1 MAKFIHSHRPCQYDH
16 SPTLKPVIILVAGG
30 LFLFLIVALL
40 LPVYDLVR
48 QSVTQSMGGGT

>member
-1 MAKFIHSHRPCQYDH
+1 VLIKSLAEI
-16 SPTLKPVIILVAGG
+16 LKPVIILVAGG

-48 QSVTQSMGGGT
+48 QSVAHTMGG